1 MVVVVMRMMVMM
13 MMVVVMAADG
23 SIIAPTVVYYTDVS
37 GWEWEAGLCRVC
49 QDAFESV
56 KNIGE

>member
-1 MVVVVMRMMVMM
+1 MVMMMM

-37 GWEWEAGLCRVC
+37 GRQREAGLCRIC

-56 KNIGE
+56 NNIAEQYW

>member
-1 MVVVVMRMMVMM
+1 MMVMMMM

-37 GWEWEAGLCRVC
+37 GRQREAGLCRIC

-56 KNIGE
+56 NNIAEQYW